1 MINIHINGIEIERI
15 HELLKTSMNYD
26 VKFEV
31 NQDKES
37 DKVIHV
43 YDSWDESPM
52 EIDNQINICIVSLKT
67 RPRNVCFNLLKQ
79 IPEVFCIDYKI
90 FIKKT

>member
-37 DKVIHV
+37 DKVIYV
-43 YDSWDESPM
+43 YDSWDETPM
-52 EIDNQINICIVSLKT
+52 EIDNQINICMVSLKT
-67 RPRNVCFNLLKQ
+67 RPRKICFNLLKQ
-79 IPEVFCIDYKI
+79 IH
-90 FIKKT
+90 FIEIKEQKW